1 MILFF
6 GNFTT
11 RLLLMTALHI
21 LASLPW
27 PTIGLRVGIIAGAL
41 IAWFWTQSLIARK
54 SAPKGG
60 MGDIVHEL
68 TARWHRYFSTN
79 QRAANAALITSSI
92 FIDLIGL
99 SLIGAAIF
107 GPTFAPFLAVLI
119 VFGLRQICQSLCTL
133 PPPPGII
140 WRNPGFPALLVTY
153 DVGND
158 FFFSGHTALAV
169 LGALEAAY
177 LGPPWLAVIAA
188 SIALGEMLIVL
199 VLRAHYTLDV
209 VAGALA
215 AFLAA
220 EVASKWSPVLDALLR

>member
-1 MILFF
+1 M
-6 GNFTT
+6 TT
-11 RLLLMTALHI
+11 I
-21 LASLPW
+21 LALLHW
-27 PTIGLRVGIIAGAL
+27 PTIGLRAGVVAGAL
-41 IAWFWTQSLIARK
+41 GAWFWTQSLIARK
-54 SAPKGG
+54 SAPKDGI
-60 MGDIVHEL
+60 GDVVHDL

-79 QRAANAALITSSI
+79 ERAANAALITSSI
-92 FIDLIGL
+92 FIDLFGL

-107 GPTFAPFLAVLI
+107 GPTFAPFLAILI
-119 VFGLRQICQSLCTL
+119 VFGLRQICQGLCTL

-153 DVGND
+153 AVGND

-169 LGALEAAY
+169 LGAIEAAY
-177 LGPPWLAVIAA
+177 FGPPWLAVIAA

-220 EVASKWSPVLDALLR
+220 DVAGRLAPALDPWLR

>member
-1 MILFF
+1 MIP
-6 GNFTT
+6 TI
-11 RLLLMTALHI
+11 AVLH
-21 LASLPW
+21 W
-27 PTIGLRVGIIAGAL
+27 PAIGLRAGVVAGAL
-41 IAWFWTQSLIARK
+41 VAWFWTQSLIARK
-54 SAPKGG
+54 AAPREGL
-60 MGDIVHEL
+60 GDVVHEL
-68 TARWHRYFSTN
+68 TARWHRYFATN
-79 QRAANAALITSSI
+79 ERAANAALITSSI
-92 FIDLIGL
+92 FIDLFGL

-107 GPTFAPFLAVLI
+107 GPTFAPFLAILI

-169 LGALEAAY
+169 LGAIEAAQF
-177 LGPPWLAVIAA
+177 GPLWLAVIAA
-188 SIALGEMLIVL
+188 GIALGEMLMVL

-220 EVASKWSPVLDALLR
+220 EGAGRLSPVLDAWLR

>member
-1 MILFF
+1 M
-6 GNFTT
+6 TP
-11 RLLLMTALHI
+11 LLTI
-21 LASLPW
+21 IYW
-27 PTIGLRVGIIAGAL
+27 PTIGLRAGVVAGAL
-41 IAWFWTQSLIARK
+41 VAWFWTQSLIARK
-54 SAPKGG
+54 PAAKDGI
-60 MGDIVHEL
+60 GDVVHDL

-79 QRAANAALITSSI
+79 ARAANAALITSSL

-99 SLIGAAIF
+99 SLIGSSIF
-107 GPTFAPFLAVLI
+107 GSTFAPFLAILL
-119 VFGLRQICQSLCTL
+119 VFGLRQICQGLCTL

-153 DVGND
+153 AVGND

-169 LGALEAAY
+169 LGAIEAAH

-188 SIALGEMLIVL
+188 IVALGEMLIVL

-209 VAGALA
+209 LAGAWA

-220 EVASKWSPVLDALLR
+220 EVAGKLSPAVDAWLR

>member
-1 MILFF
+1 MKP
-6 GNFTT
+6 T
-11 RLLLMTALHI
+11 
-21 LASLPW
+21 LAVLDWFS
-27 PTIGLRVGIIAGAL
+27 IGLRAGVVAGAL
-41 IAWFWTQSLIARK
+41 VAWFWTQSLIARK
-54 SAPKGG
+54 STPKQGI
-60 MGDIVHEL
+60 GDVVHDL
-68 TARWHRYFSTN
+68 TAHWHRYFSRN
-79 QRAANAALITSSI
+79 GRAANAALITSSI
-92 FIDLIGL
+92 FIDLCGL

-119 VFGLRQICQSLCTL
+119 VFGLRQICQGLCTL

-169 LGALEAAY
+169 LGAMEAAY
-177 LGPPWLAVIAA
+177 LGPPWLAVVAA
-188 SIALGEMLIVL
+188 FIALGEMLIVL

-209 VAGALA
+209 LAGALA

-220 EVASKWSPVLDALLR
+220 EVAQKLAPLLDAWLR

>member
-1 MILFF
+1 MS
-6 GNFTT
+6 
-11 RLLLMTALHI
+11 HI
-21 LASLPW
+21 LAVFHW
-27 PTIGLRVGIIAGAL
+27 PIIGLRTAVVAAAL
-41 IAWFWTQSLIARK
+41 VVWFWTQSLLGRK
-54 SAPKGG
+54 PALKDGF
-60 MGDIVHEL
+60 GDVVHNL
-68 TARWHRYFSTN
+68 TAHWHRYFSTHE
-79 QRAANAALITSSI
+79 RAANAALITSSL
-92 FIDLIGL
+92 FIDLFGL

-107 GPTFAPFLAVLI
+107 GPTFAPFLAILI
-119 VFGLRQICQSLCTL
+119 VFGLRQICQGLCTL

-169 LGALEAAY
+169 LGAVEAAK
-177 LGPPWLAVIAA
+177 LGPPWLAVVAA
-188 SIALGEMLIVL
+188 SVALGEMFIVL

-220 EVASKWSPVLDALLR
+220 DMAGRFSPVVDAWLR

>member
-1 MILFF
+1 MTHLF
-6 GNFTT
+6 
-11 RLLLMTALHI
+11 AVLH
-21 LASLPW
+21 W
-27 PTIGLRVGIIAGAL
+27 PAIGLRSGLVAGAL
-41 IAWFWTQSLIARK
+41 VAWFWTQSLIARK
-54 SAPKGG
+54 SAPKDGI
-60 MGDIVHEL
+60 GDVVHQL
-68 TARWHRYFSTN
+68 TARWHGYFSKHE
-79 QRAANAALITSSI
+79 RAANAALITSSI
-92 FIDLIGL
+92 FIDLFGL
-99 SLIGAAIF
+99 SLIGAAIL
-107 GPTFAPFLAVLI
+107 GPTFAPFVAILI
-119 VFGLRQICQSLCTL
+119 VFGLRQICQGLCTL

-188 SIALGEMLIVL
+188 LVALGEMLIVL

-209 VAGALA
+209 LAGAFA

-220 EVASKWSPVLDALLR
+220 EGAGRLSPVLDGWLR

>member
-1 MILFF
+1 MKP
-6 GNFTT
+6 
-11 RLLLMTALHI
+11 LLA
-21 LASLPW
+21 ALPW
-27 PTIGLRVGIIAGAL
+27 HTISLRAGVIAAAL
-41 IAWFWTQSLIARK
+41 VAWFWTQSLIARK
-54 SAPKGG
+54 SAAKDGI
-60 MGDIVHEL
+60 GDVVHDL
-68 TARWHRYFSTN
+68 TARWHRYFCTN
-79 QRAANAALITSSI
+79 ERAANAALITSSI
-92 FIDLIGL
+92 FIDLFGL
-99 SLIGAAIF
+99 SLIGSAIF
-107 GPTFAPFLAVLI
+107 GPTFAPFLAILI
-119 VFGLRQICQSLCTL
+119 VFGLRQLCQSLCTL

-177 LGPPWLAVIAA
+177 FGPPWLAVVAA

-209 VAGALA
+209 MAGALA

-220 EVASKWSPVLDALLR
+220 EVSGRLSPLLDACLR